1 MAILA
6 VALVAGIAFSDLPE
20 EMRRAAGI
28 APERALAPLHRAG
41 VAALGALPALAM
53 LYLLREMARLFG
65 RYAAGET
72 LTEACARH
80 ILRIGAGLLV
90 AVALELVTRPLQIM
104 LASLANPP
112 GERVLTISLEGAD
125 LGQVLAGGLMVVIGW
140 AMREAAVVAEEN
152 RGFI

>member
-1 MAILA
+1 
-6 VALVAGIAFSDLPE
+6 
-20 EMRRAAGI
+20 
-28 APERALAPLHRAG
+28 
-41 VAALGALPALAM
+41 
-53 LYLLREMARLFG
+53 
-65 RYAAGET
+65 
-72 LTEACARH
+72 
-80 ILRIGAGLLV
+80 
-90 AVALELVTRPLQIM
+90 M